1 MNTYYLDYIYIYIY
15 IYIKLWGRKLVL
27 LENNF
32 FIMVMVLKNKFKKKN
47 QKI

>member
-1 MNTYYLDYIYIYIY
+1 MNTYYLDYIY

-32 FIMVMVLKNKFKKKN
+32 FIMVMVLKNKFKKKI
-47 QKI
+47 KRFESPF